1 MFIIGNK
8 QQAEKNLD
16 QKFSL
21 LKFNIQSASGAE
33 LLTKFVT
40 EEILRKTAGAKGD
53 AAVQRYREKFTFTN

>member
-40 EEILRKTAGAKGD
+40 EEILRTTAGDKGD
-53 AAVQRYREKFTFTN
+53 AAVQRYREKFTFTS